1 MQVIK
6 LRGLWV
12 TPTTALSENPNY
24 LKPFP
29 IAFLVQDPWPTWF
42 QLIMCI
48 HNVCLLYLYCLLFW
62 KQNELDGVSGTL
74 GTAESKTI
82 KLAKDLASI
91 ESHLQDT
98 QVTGKPGHEGLD
110 R

>member
-1 MQVIK
+1 MYVYYIF
-6 LRGLWV
+6 V
-12 TPTTALSENPNY
+12 V
-24 LKPFP
+24 F
-29 IAFLVQDPWPTWF
+29 
-42 QLIMCI
+42 
-48 HNVCLLYLYCLLFW
+48 LFW

-110 R
+110 RWLCLNRTGYHVYPPLS